1 MHWEVDGVAMRQK
14 GDVVKGILISC
25 WEIQISEE
33 QVEVKRS
40 GDVKG
45 SEREAGLQES
55 CLLKMPFEP

>member
-1 MHWEVDGVAMRQK
+1 MRQK

-45 SEREAGLQES
+45 SEREGGLQES